1 MLLKRHFTIELFFNQ
16 TGAGSSSTFN
26 YINAANAK
34 SYGAEFEFR
43 KKLDF
48 ANTLKNFTVQ
58 GNLSYIYNRVAG
70 LNRPMQG
77 QSPYLINLG
86 LQYDV
91 EKIGLNTTL
100 LFNQIG
106 RRIYYVGST
115 SSNGTINNDSYP
127 PVWEA
132 PRALLDL
139 QIAKKI
145 LKSKGELKLNIS
157 DLLNQTANYYHD
169 LNNNSRFD
177 NNSDALAIK
186 RKYGTNISLSF
197 GYNIK

>member
-1 MLLKRHFTIELFFNQ
+1 
-16 TGAGSSSTFN
+16 
-26 YINAANAK
+26 
-34 SYGAEFEFR
+34 
-43 KKLDF
+43 
-48 ANTLKNFTVQ
+48 
-58 GNLSYIYNRVAG
+58 
-70 LNRPMQG
+70 MQG

-91 EKIGLNTTL
+91 ERIGLNTTL

-132 PRALLDL
+132 PRNLLDL
-139 QIAKKI
+139 QMAKKI
-145 LKSKGELKLNIS
+145 LKGKGELKLNIA

-169 LNNNSRFD
+169 LNDNGKFD
-177 NNSDALAIK
+177 NSSDALAIK